1 MKYPCGII
9 RDLLPLYIDGVCN
22 EESKT
27 AVESHLSECEKCR
40 LYYEAMKS
48 ADGFAQKQNDNSE
61 DMKMAESLKKIKGK
75 INRKTRNI
83 IICAAAAVIL
93 TAIAFDVLFSM
104 PLKAIDLGDISVSA
118 EIYPINELESGLVI
132 DDNDNSV
139 RISYGEADK
148 DEAYRITIPSMPE
161 ANIALS
167 EEVAQNNGYV
177 TVISWSSPY
186 IMQVASWTEDS
197 DTDTLYVNSFKT
209 TVLNNKASNYTSK
222 QLEFREIN
230 KIVFVDGNGRE
241 TTLWSR

>member
-1 MKYPCGII
+1 MNYPCGII
-9 RDLLPLYIDGVCN
+9 KDLLPLYIDDVCN

-27 AVESHLSECEKCR
+27 AVEHHLSECEKCR
-40 LYYEAMKS
+40 QYYEAMKS
-48 ADGFAQKQNDNSE
+48 SDGFAQNQNDNSE
-61 DMKMAESLKKIKGK
+61 DIKMADSLKKVKAK
-75 INRKTRNI
+75 INKKTRNV

-93 TAIAFDVLFSM
+93 VAIAFDVLFSM
-104 PLKAIDLGDISVSA
+104 PIKEIDLSNISVSA
-118 EIYPINELESGLVI
+118 EVYPINELKGGLVI

-167 EEVAQNNGYV
+167 EQVMENNGYA

-186 IMQVASWTEDS
+186 IMQVSSWMEDS
-197 DTDTLYVNSFKT
+197 DSDTLYVTSFRT
-209 TVLNNKASNYTSK
+209 TVLNNKASNYTTK

-230 KIVFVDGNGRE
+230 KIVFVDDNGKE
-241 TTLWSR
+241 TTLWNR